1 MRKWFITGCILSG
14 LASAVHAADVTFYSY
29 GDCHYGSADPM
40 TNWVYQINALAGTT
54 YPTALGGGVVAPAR
68 GVIALGDLINDGGN
82 LTAGSAQWA
91 SWKADY
97 GVNGEGVCDYPVY
110 ECFGNHDL
118 SSTRFVQKDV
128 ISRNQT
134 RPGLTAISTNGL
146 HYSWDWDG
154 VHFVVLGMYPADTWV
169 TDNTYGPTHDPEY
182 ALEFLKWDLATNV
195 GDSGRPVITMHHYD
209 FLTDWWPTRQKL
221 AYPRELDG
229 YNIILLLHG
238 HQGAPYSYTWQGYTV
253 SGQNGSLNVGRITP
267 DNQLALGTWTSQNTW
282 GNTYTKSITFPDLGR
297 TWNPVPRNG
306 HKNVAASLTQLSW
319 RTGTYAVT
327 QDIYFGNSSNGVE
340 SATTPTVAGLG
351 ASVSNAPVPAA
362 FLPLQP
368 GTEYFWRVDQH
379 NGSQPFSKGKVW
391 SFRTKDVVKTNDI
404 TFLVQ
409 SDIHYDELTLT
420 ANKRR
425 LQAMNAI
432 PGTAYPPTFGARVDN
447 PRGVVFCGDAADDA
461 KQWQYDYYLDDHG
474 LTGEKL
480 LEYPVTAELNGNHD
494 GGLDSIVGR
503 GIVARN
509 AQRPYLTGLS
519 TNGFHCSWDWDQ
531 VHCVTLGVRPGVNTN
546 PYNSHGSLEFLID
559 DLATHVGNSGRA
571 VVLFQHFGVDAYA
584 SQWWTEAE
592 RDVFYAAIK
601 QYNVIGIFHGHTHT
615 TSIYQWRGIDVYH
628 APHMQVA
635 GSVSVPVTSNQGFFT
650 VRITSNRLDVA
661 EMKADG
667 TWGLSSSKPI
677 YLSYES
683 SGLPAVIANGVAT
696 NGAPG
701 QAVLSGALTYE
712 APEAAPTTVTI
723 HWGTQDG
730 GTNEVN
736 WAQTV
741 VIGMQTVGSFEATI
755 TGLGVSKT
763 IYFRCRASNSQGVVW
778 AAATSSFVTSPAAL
792 VDNGAGATE
801 LTRTSARLNGTL
813 LQTQTTP
820 VMAFICYGPTDGG
833 TNTLAWAQVAS
844 MGSVSLGAF
853 SAAVGGLS
861 ADTRYYYRC
870 YVTNALGVCW
880 AETSATFLTLSDRP
894 TITTGSP
901 VSVSRLSAVL
911 GGFLVS
917 TGSAPA
923 TVSVYVGTTDGGTN
937 ATAWDR
943 SVSIGLC
950 DEGTVSAAVTGLS
963 EAQQYY
969 YRFFASN
976 AFGNSW
982 AETSGTFTTWSSSG
996 PINKWN
1002 DALFSTGDFNAT
1014 GSGNFT
1020 WSDMN
1025 AWEGGLV
1032 PNRTNAVVSLE
1043 PRIDVANALITVDNT
1058 YTVGSI
1064 TARQSGEETRFAGNG
1079 KLIFNAGTDE
1089 AVLNLHR
1096 RETRYTALRVDAYVD
1111 MQLDSDLDLR
1121 MGAARQEEAT
1131 VGRIGKTISGTGAL
1145 TLTLANNDAIATRLF
1160 KLGSTGANTYQG
1172 GTIVQHISRISYGA
1186 GHGVQNIVQ
1195 LNALSSG
1202 AFGSGDVTLDG
1213 TGCTTTCSL
1222 SGVGASRGLW
1232 LRLSA
1237 NNAIAPTAA
1246 LTLVSQANIA
1256 LEVAGGVSQ
1265 TVAAVTA
1272 DGVPL
1277 AAGTYTGGDVPWLYG
1292 TGTLIVG
1299 NGGEPPAQVP
1309 EIGVLGS
1316 NGNAIADG
1324 STTLSQPLGTDFG
1337 EILWNGGAPVSQSF
1351 TITNSG
1357 VATLTLSGAPVTILG
1372 AHSADFTVT
1381 QPVSTTI
1388 PAGNAVTFSIACD
1401 PSALGNRTGV
1411 VSIASNDSDEN
1422 PYTFSIKAVGTDP
1435 EPPAQVP
1442 EIGLLGS
1449 NGVAITNGSA
1459 VLSQPLG
1466 TDFGQILWSGTLS
1479 VTNTFAITNSG
1490 TAALTLSGAPV
1501 SLLGA
1506 HSADFIVVQPASST
1520 VAAGSSVNFKMVC
1533 NPSAVGVRTGLVSIA
1548 NNDSDENPY
1557 TFSIRATG
1565 TEPAQPPPSTTLN
1578 LSFRQGDGGAYSDTA
1593 ATYIEERAPTANR
1606 STETTVKLEEEY
1618 RADVPSNNL
1627 LFQSLIGYF
1636 NIMGPGVGQIPPG
1649 ATITSATLTLT
1660 FSDPGAAGALFTI
1673 HQMLKPWIEGQV
1685 TWTQLSSGVA
1695 FGNGPFVRT
1704 AGPVLNPGGGAPG
1717 VDYVSTPMV
1726 SKAVSVTGTA
1736 EFDVSS
1742 VVQAWANGQPNYG
1755 LYIRYMNTNGA
1766 IYHSD
1771 DATTLS
1777 NRPLLTVTCTVPS
1790 KSKGSIILFYLGE

>member
-1 MRKWFITGCILSG
+1 MMGRKMRKWVITGCMLSG
-14 LASAVHAADVTFYSY
+14 LASALHAADVTFYSY
-29 GDCHYGSADPM
+29 GDCHYGSANPM

-54 YPTALGGGVVAPAR
+54 YPTALGGGVVAAAR

-134 RPGLTAISTNGL
+134 RPGLTAISMNGL

-229 YNIILLLHG
+229 YNIILILHG

-432 PGTAYPPTFGARVDN
+432 PGTAYPPTFGARVDT

-592 RDVFYAAIK
+592 RDAFYAAIK

-820 VMAFICYGPTDGG
+820 VTAFICYGPTDGG
-833 TNTLAWAQVAS
+833 TNTLAWSQVAS

-917 TGSAPA
+917 TGSAPT

-1043 PRIDVANALITVDNT
+1043 PRTDVATALITVDGT
-1058 YTVGSI
+1058 YTVGNI

-1079 KLIFNAGTDE
+1079 KLFFNAGTDE

-1237 NNAIAPTAA
+1237 NNPIAPTAA

-1357 VATLTLSGAPVTILG
+1357 AATLTLSGSPVTVLG

-1422 PYTFSIKAVGTDP
+1422 PYTFSV
-1435 EPPAQVP
+1435 
-1442 EIGLLGS
+1442 
-1449 NGVAITNGSA
+1449 
-1459 VLSQPLG
+1459 
-1466 TDFGQILWSGTLS
+1466 
-1479 VTNTFAITNSG
+1479 
-1490 TAALTLSGAPV
+1490 
-1501 SLLGA
+1501 
-1506 HSADFIVVQPASST
+1506 
-1520 VAAGSSVNFKMVC
+1520 
-1533 NPSAVGVRTGLVSIA
+1533 
-1548 NNDSDENPY
+1548 
-1557 TFSIRATG
+1557 RATG
-1565 TEPAQPPPSTTLN
+1565 TEPPQPPPSTTLN

-1660 FSDPGAAGALFTI
+1660 FSDPGAAGAPFTI

>member
-1 MRKWFITGCILSG
+1 
-14 LASAVHAADVTFYSY
+14 
-29 GDCHYGSADPM
+29 M

-54 YPTALGGGVVAPAR
+54 YPAALGGGVVAPAR

-82 LTAGSAQWA
+82 LTAGAAQWA

-154 VHFVVLGMYPADTWV
+154 VHFVVLGMYPADAWV

-229 YNIILLLHG
+229 YNIILILHG

-319 RTGTYAVT
+319 RTGKYAVT

-391 SFRTKDVVKTNDI
+391 SFRTKDAVKTNDI

-432 PGTAYPPTFGARVDN
+432 PGTAYPPTFGARVDT

-509 AQRPYLTGLS
+509 AKRPYLTGLS

-592 RDVFYAAIK
+592 RDAFYAAIK

-712 APEAAPTTVTI
+712 APASAPTTVTI

-730 GTNEVN
+730 GTNELN
-736 WAQTV
+736 WAQTAL
-741 VIGMQTVGSFEATI
+741 IGIQSVGSVEATI

-778 AAATSSFVTSPAAL
+778 ASATSSFVTSPAAL

-820 VMAFICYGPTDGG
+820 VTAFICYGPTDGG

-861 ADTRYYYRC
+861 ADTRYYHRC

-917 TGSAPA
+917 TGSSPA

-1043 PRIDVANALITVDNT
+1043 PRTDVATALITVDGT
-1058 YTVGSI
+1058 YTVGNI

-1111 MQLDSDLDLR
+1111 MQLESDLDLR
-1121 MGAARQEEAT
+1121 MGAARQDEST
-1131 VGRIGKTISGTGAL
+1131 VGRIGKTISGKGAL
-1145 TLTLANNDAIATRLF
+1145 TLTLGNNDISDSTLF
-1160 KLGSTGANTYQG
+1160 KLGSAGANTYQG
-1172 GTIVQHISRISYGA
+1172 GTTVQHISRISYGT
-1186 GHGVQNIVQ
+1186 GHGVVAAVQ
-1195 LNALSSG
+1195 LEALSTG
-1202 AFGSGDVTLDG
+1202 AFGTGSVLLDG
-1213 TGCTTTCSL
+1213 TGCTTTCKL
-1222 SGVGASRGLW
+1222 PGVGTGRGLW
-1232 LRLSA
+1232 VRLSA
-1237 NNAIAPTAA
+1237 KNAIASNAT
-1246 LTLVSQANIA
+1246 LTLVSNANIA
-1256 LEVAGGVSQ
+1256 LELPLGVSQ
-1265 TVAAVTA
+1265 KLAAVSV
-1272 DGVPL
+1272 DGTPV
-1277 AAGTYTGGDVPWLYG
+1277 ASGTYMGGDFLWLYG
-1292 TGTLIVG
+1292 AGTLIVG
-1299 NGGEPPAQVP
+1299 NGGEPPVQAP
-1309 EIGVLGS
+1309 EIGLLGS
-1316 NGNAIADG
+1316 NRSAIADG

-1337 EILWNGGAPVSQSF
+1337 EILWNGGAPVSHTF
-1351 TITNSG
+1351 AITNSG
-1357 VATLTLSGAPVTILG
+1357 SATLMLSGAPATVLG
-1372 AHSADFTVT
+1372 AHAADFTVT
-1381 QPVSTTI
+1381 QPVSSTI
-1388 PAGNAVTFSIACD
+1388 LAGQSVTFSIACD

-1422 PYTFSIKAVGTDP
+1422 PYTFSV
-1435 EPPAQVP
+1435 
-1442 EIGLLGS
+1442 
-1449 NGVAITNGSA
+1449 
-1459 VLSQPLG
+1459 
-1466 TDFGQILWSGTLS
+1466 
-1479 VTNTFAITNSG
+1479 
-1490 TAALTLSGAPV
+1490 
-1501 SLLGA
+1501 
-1506 HSADFIVVQPASST
+1506 
-1520 VAAGSSVNFKMVC
+1520 
-1533 NPSAVGVRTGLVSIA
+1533 
-1548 NNDSDENPY
+1548 
-1557 TFSIRATG
+1557 RATG
-1565 TEPAQPPPSTTLN
+1565 TEPPQPPPSTTLN
-1578 LSFRQGDGGAYSDTA
+1578 LSFRQGDGGVYSETA
-1593 ATYIEERAPTANR
+1593 ATYIEERAPTTNR
-1606 STETTVKLEEEY
+1606 GSDEIVKLEEEY
-1618 RADVPSNNL
+1618 RVDVPSKNL

-1636 NIMGPGVGQIPPG
+1636 NMIGSGLGQIPFD

-1660 FSDPGAAGALFTI
+1660 FSDAGVSGTPFTI
-1673 HQMLKPWIEGQV
+1673 HQMLKPWIEGQA

-1704 AGPVLNPGGGAPG
+1704 VGPVLNPGGGAPG
-1717 VDYVSTPMV
+1717 VDYVSTPV
-1726 SKAVSVTGTA
+1726 ASKAVSVTGAA
-1736 EFDVSS
+1736 EFDVTS
-1742 VVQAWANGQPNYG
+1742 VVQAWVNGQPNYG

-1790 KSKGSIILFYLGE
+1790 KSQGSIIYFYLGQ